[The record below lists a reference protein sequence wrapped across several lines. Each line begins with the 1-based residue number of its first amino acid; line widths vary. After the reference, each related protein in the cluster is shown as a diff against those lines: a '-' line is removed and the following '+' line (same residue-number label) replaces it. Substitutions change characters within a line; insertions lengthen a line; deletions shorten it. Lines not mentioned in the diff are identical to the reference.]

1 MWHLIHTLLWVW
13 GGVDIIGRLSKIEK
27 IIKKFFLKVRY
38 WIVNVPTVGRSSVVG
53 ALQ

>member
-1 MWHLIHTLLWVW
+1 MALDTHTLMGL